1 MKKYIKPSIEVTE
14 VMLESAILA
23 ASNKEVSST
32 LGIQEIEG
40 TSSQALE
47 MRHFSLWDDD
57 ATEE

>member
-1 MKKYIKPSIEVTE
+1 MKKYIKPSIDVTA

-23 ASNKEVSST
+23 ASNEVSST

-47 MRHFSLWDDD
+47 MRRFSLWDDD
-57 ATEE
+57 DTEE

>member
-23 ASNKEVSST
+23 ASNEVSST

-57 ATEE
+57 DTEE